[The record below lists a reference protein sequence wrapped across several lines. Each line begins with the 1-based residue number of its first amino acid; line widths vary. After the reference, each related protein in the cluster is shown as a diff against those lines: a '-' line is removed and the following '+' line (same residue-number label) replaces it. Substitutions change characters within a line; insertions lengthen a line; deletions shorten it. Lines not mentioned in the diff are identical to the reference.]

1 MVGKTT
7 SQKDIK
13 TTLVKDLLLIFDDH
27 KQVDI
32 SVVDETRSEG
42 HITLDRVV
50 RFPEICGG
58 ILSCKVVK
66 IKAENSTIFVSIDPY
81 PVVEEKGGN

>member
-1 MVGKTT
+1 MVGATT
-7 SQKDIK
+7 PTNQQNIK

-32 SVVDETRSEG
+32 SAVDETRPEA
-42 HITLDRVV
+42 HITLDKVV
-50 RFPEICGG
+50 RFSEKCAEL
-58 ILSCKVVK
+58 LSCKVVK

-81 PVVEEKGGN
+81 PVVEK